1 MAEKIGFF
9 SSLRFKLVLLVT
21 IFSAILMGSVIVYLE
36 QDIRASMI
44 AESVEKGLGIAR
56 GVAFNAE
63 DPLLTGDDLY
73 LFSAVNIAQ
82 KSQGVSYAHIVGENG
97 LIKASSRMELSGRP
111 YLQPVGEPLRGE
123 GAQDHKILRIRFEG
137 HNVLDLSVP
146 IVAVADPTLVLGQI
160 HIGLSEDLISAAVAK
175 MQHNLMLLTAI
186 ALILG
191 IAIAL
196 VLSRFLTRPIDALV
210 VGVTAI
216 GEGKLE
222 QRIELERKDEFG
234 VLTRAFNE
242 MAASLWEKEFIKNT
256 FERYVS
262 KELAHEILQHKE
274 DLHLWGEEK
283 EITVLFCDLRGFTT
297 LSEKLSP
304 AEVVSLLNTFFT
316 RMIEVI
322 IAHKGMVDK
331 FIGDAIMA
339 LFGAPIRREDD
350 PLMAVQ
356 CALEMQRQM
365 IILNED
371 RTSKGLSPLTMGIGI
386 NTGAVVAGNIGSLHR
401 MEYTVI
407 GDTVN
412 VASRLEGASRSGDV
426 LITEATY
433 LKVKAAVLVTPLEP
447 MMFKGKSSHVN
458 IYRVNGLM
466 AP

>member
-1 MAEKIGFF
+1 MPEKIGFF
-9 SSLRFKLVLLVT
+9 SSLRFKLVLLIT
-21 IFSAILMGSVIVYLE
+21 IFSAILMGSSILYLE
-36 QDIRASMI
+36 RDIRESMI
-44 AESVEKGLGIAR
+44 VASVEKGLGIAR

-73 LFSAVNIAQ
+73 LFSAVNIAR
-82 KSQGVSYAHIVGENG
+82 KSQGVSYAHIVGDKG
-97 LIKASSRMELSGRP
+97 LIKASSRMELTGTP
-111 YLQPVGEPLRGE
+111 YLQPVGEPLQVE
-123 GAQDHKILRIRFEG
+123 GMQNHKILRIDFEG

-146 IVAVADPTLVLGQI
+146 IVAVSDPSLVLGQI
-160 HIGLSEDLISAAVAK
+160 HIGLSEEVISAAVAK
-175 MQHNLMLLTAI
+175 MQHNLMLLTAV

-196 VLSRFLTRPIDALV
+196 VLSRFLIRPIDALV
-210 VGVTAI
+210 AGVTAI

-222 QRIELERKDEFG
+222 QRIELRRKDEFG
-234 VLTRAFNE
+234 VLTRAFND

-274 DLHLWGEEK
+274 ELQLGGEEK
-283 EITVLFCDLRGFTT
+283 EVTVLFCDLRGFTS

-304 AEVVSLLNTFFT
+304 AEVVSLLNTYFT

-322 IAHKGMVDK
+322 SAHQGMVDK

-339 LFGAPIRREDD
+339 LFGAPIRREND
-350 PLMAVQ
+350 PLLAVQ

-365 IILNED
+365 KILNVE
-371 RTSKGLSPLTMGIGI
+371 RTNKGLPPLTMGIGI
-386 NTGAVVAGNIGSLHR
+386 NTGAVIAGNIGSLHR

-412 VASRLEGASRSGDV
+412 IASRLEGASRIGDV

-433 LKVKAAVLVTPLEP
+433 LKIKDDVQVTRLEP
-447 MMFKGKSSHVN
+447 MIFKGKSAQINV
-458 IYRVNGLM
+458 YRVDGLV

>member
-1 MAEKIGFF
+1 MAKNIGFF
-9 SSLRFKLVLLVT
+9 SRLQFKIGLMIT

-36 QDIRASMI
+36 RDIRESMI

-73 LFSAVNIAQ
+73 LFSAVNIAR
-82 KSQGVSYAHIVGENG
+82 KSQGVSYAHIVGDKG
-97 LIKASSRMELSGRP
+97 IIKASSRMALTGTP
-111 YLQPVGEPLRGE
+111 YKRPVGESLRIE
-123 GAQDHKILRIRFEG
+123 GMQDHKILRIDFEG
-137 HNVLDLSVP
+137 HSVLDLSVP
-146 IVAVADPTLVLGQI
+146 IVAVADPTLVLGEI
-160 HIGLSEDLISAAVAK
+160 HIGLSEEVISAAVAK
-175 MQHNLMLLTAI
+175 MQRNLLMLTVV

-191 IAIAL
+191 VVVAL
-196 VLSRFLTRPIDALV
+196 FLSRFLIHPIDALV

-262 KELAHEILQHKE
+262 KELAHEILEHKE
-274 DLHLWGEEK
+274 ELQLGGEEK
-283 EITVLFCDLRGFTT
+283 EVTILFSDLRGFTA

-304 AEVVSLLNTFFT
+304 AEVVSLLNIYFT

-322 IAHKGMVDK
+322 SAHQGMVDK

-339 LFGAPIRREDD
+339 LFGAPIRRDDD
-350 PLMAVQ
+350 PLKAVQ
-356 CALEMQRQM
+356 CGLEMQRQM
-365 IILNED
+365 HLLNEE
-371 RTSKGLSPLTMGIGI
+371 RASKGLPPLIMGIGI
-386 NTGAVVAGNIGSLHR
+386 NTGSVVAGNIGSINR

-412 VASRLEGASRSGDV
+412 VASRLEGASRCGDV

-433 LKVKAAVLVTPLEP
+433 LKIKEAVRVTRLEP
-447 MMFKGKSSHVN
+447 MVFKGKSSQINV
-458 IYRVNGLM
+458 YRVDRLV
-466 AP
+466 AL

>member
-9 SSLRFKLVLLVT
+9 STLRFKLVLLIT
-21 IFSAILMGSVIVYLE
+21 IFSAVLMGSVIIYLE
-36 QDIRASMI
+36 RDIRESMI

-73 LFSAVNIAQ
+73 LFSAVNVAR
-82 KSQGVSYAHIVGENG
+82 KSHGVSYAHIIGDKG
-97 LIKASSRMELSGRP
+97 LIKASSRMELTGKP
-111 YLQPVGEPLRGE
+111 YLQPVGETLQVKGSQGSKIVRISYE
-123 GAQDHKILRIRFEG
+123 GD
-137 HNVLDLSVP
+137 NVLDLSVP

-160 HIGLSEDLISAAVAK
+160 HIGLSEDVISAAIAK
-175 MQHNLMLLTAI
+175 MHQTLILLTAI
-186 ALILG
+186 ASILG

-210 VGVTAI
+210 RGVTAI
-216 GEGKLE
+216 GAGRLE
-222 QRIELERKDEFG
+222 ERIDLQRNDEFG

-274 DLHLWGEEK
+274 ELHLGGEEK

-304 AEVVSLLNTFFT
+304 AEVVSLLNTFFS

-322 IAHKGMVDK
+322 SGHQGMVDK
-331 FIGDAIMA
+331 FMGDAIMA
-339 LFGAPIRREDD
+339 LFGAPIRRDND
-350 PLMAVQ
+350 PLHAVR
-356 CALEMQRQM
+356 CALEMQRQVG
-365 IILNED
+365 ILNQE
-371 RTSKGLSPLTMGIGI
+371 RINQGQHPLSMGIGI
-386 NTGAVVAGNIGSLHR
+386 NTGAVVAGNIGSIHR

-412 VASRLEGASRSGDV
+412 VASRLEGISRSGDV

-433 LKVKAAVLVTPLEP
+433 LQVKDSVRVTPIPP
-447 MMFKGKSSHVN
+447 MLLKGKSEQIN
-458 IYRVNGLM
+458 IYRVDGVKE
-466 AP
+466 